1 MSIDLLLVFGPV
13 FPAWI
18 HVDIRLWARRASG
31 GKAART
37 QVGGWRLVVTLTE
50 SDKIEF
56 AHRFREFVVTV
67 PHAISI
73 VATTNGL

>member
-13 FPAWI
+13 SPAWI
-18 HVDIRLWARRASG
+18 HVDVGLGARGASCCEATG
-31 GKAART
+31 T

-50 SDKIEF
+50 SNKVEL

-67 PHAISI
+67 LHAIKI
-73 VATTNGL
+73 VSSTRGL